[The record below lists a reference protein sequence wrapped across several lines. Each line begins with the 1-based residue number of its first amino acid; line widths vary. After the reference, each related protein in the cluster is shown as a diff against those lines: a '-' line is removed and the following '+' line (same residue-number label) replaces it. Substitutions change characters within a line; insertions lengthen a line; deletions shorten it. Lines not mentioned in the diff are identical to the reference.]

1 MGLKVKDV
9 VTEFYQ
15 SNFHQGEEVLKETLH
30 PDVELA
36 WYGTTGFRK
45 LNFKGIAD
53 ISNELSS
60 SYESLR
66 AEIEKVITKKD
77 EVAIH
82 FTYHVRTIENPDEEM
97 PLAHFIAIWE
107 IKDGKLYKGVQISQL
122 GEEIEDSPWEAS

>member
-1 MGLKVKDV
+1 MALKVKDV

-15 SNFHQGEEVLKETLH
+15 SNFYEGKTVLENTLH
-30 PDVELA
+30 PDVELS

-45 LNFKGIAD
+45 LDFNGIAE
-53 ISNELSS
+53 ISKELSS

-66 AEIEKVITKKD
+66 AEIEKIVYKKN

-107 IKDGKLYKGVQISQL
+107 VKDDKLYRGVQISQL
-122 GEEIEDSPWEAS
+122 GEEIEESPWS